1 MTDGTALKEAIQESG
16 LTITFIANKMGCSR
30 NRIYAIISGADC
42 TASEIAILTTL
53 LHLTK
58 EQRDKIFLTQ
68 KVN

>member
-30 NRIYAIISGADC
+30 GRIYAIIAGADC

-53 LHLTK
+53 LQLTK